1 MADTPH
7 TPLLDTI
14 HDPADLRGLS
24 VEELS
29 QVAGEL
35 RAELLHVVSQIG
47 GHLASSLGVAELTVA
62 LHARFDTPNDLI
74 VWDVGHQTYGHKI
87 LTGRR
92 AEMMTLRKTGGISGF
107 ARRSES
113 AYDTFGAGHASTS
126 ISAALGMAVA
136 RDLRGGEER
145 VIAVIGDG
153 GLTGGMAF
161 EALNNAG
168 NMDTNLIV
176 VLNDNEMSISR
187 NVGALSLYLSR
198 LITNPR
204 YNVLKRDIEALMKA
218 IPGVGESIFQTA
230 RRVQNSAG
238 ALLKPGHLF
247 EELGFKY
254 VGPIDGHSMPILME
268 TLASVATL
276 DGPVLLHILTKKGKG
291 YEPAEADPVRYH
303 GVTPFKLEPEKLEP
317 ADAKA
322 EAQAATQPVPPKYTD
337 VFGDTLVAAGGAD
350 DRIVT
355 ITAAMPGGTGVMK
368 FAKAFPE
375 RCFDVG
381 IAEQHAVTFAAG
393 LATQGMIPVCAIYST
408 FLQRAYDQLIHDV
421 CLQNLPV
428 RFVMDRSGLVGAD
441 GPTHHGVFDVA
452 YLRAVPNIVA
462 MAPKDEEELRA
473 MTRWML
479 RYDEHPTAIRY
490 PRGTGIGVPLTDA
503 LPDFEVGKA
512 EVLQEGDGIVIFALG
527 SMVHP
532 ALAAAAALAKED
544 ISAAVIN
551 LRFYKPLDATCIREW
566 AERCRNVVTVE
577 EAQLNGGVGEGIV
590 RILAEAGTLA
600 GLRVKHLGV
609 PDNFQVHAAPADLLG
624 PLGLT
629 AEGIAAA
636 ARTVITADTFTG
648 PSGQPLHATLS

>member
-1 MADTPH
+1 MPEQPH

-14 HDPADLRGLS
+14 HEPADLRGLS
-24 VEELS
+24 VEELG
-29 QVAGEL
+29 QVAEEL

-62 LHARFDTPNDLI
+62 LHTMFQTPRDQI

-92 AEMMTLRKTGGISGF
+92 DRMLTLRQTDGVSGF
-107 ARRSES
+107 AKRTESE
-113 AYDTFGAGHASTS
+113 YDTFGAGHASTS
-126 ISAALGMAVA
+126 LSAALGMAVA
-136 RDLRGGEER
+136 RDLRGSNER

-168 NMDTNLIV
+168 NMDTDFIV
-176 VLNDNEMSISR
+176 ILNDNEMSISP

-198 LITNPR
+198 LITNPA
-204 YNVLKRDIEALMKA
+204 YNVLKRDIETLMKM
-218 IPGVGESIFQTA
+218 IPGVGASILHTA
-230 RRVQNSAG
+230 RRVQNSAA

-254 VGPIDGHSMPILME
+254 VGPIDGHNMAVLTE
-268 TLASVATL
+268 TLASVAQL
-276 DGPVLLHILTKKGKG
+276 HGPVLLHILTKKGKG

-317 ADAKA
+317 AAVPAHAPAAKPA
-322 EAQAATQPVPPKYTD
+322 PPKYTD
-337 VFGDTLVAAGGAD
+337 VFGDALVAAGQAD
-350 DRIVT
+350 ERVVA
-355 ITAAMPGGTGVMK
+355 ITAAMPGGTGVIK
-368 FAKAFPE
+368 FAKALPE

-393 LATQGMIPVCAIYST
+393 LATQGMAPVCAIYST

-428 RFVMDRSGLVGAD
+428 RFVMDRGGLVGAD
-441 GPTHHGVFDVA
+441 GPTHHGVFDVG
-452 YLRAVPNIVA
+452 YLRTVPNIVA
-462 MAPKDEEELRA
+462 FAPKDEEELRA

-490 PRGTGIGVPLTDA
+490 PRGTGVGVPLTDA

-512 EVLQEGDGIVIFALG
+512 EVLREGTDVAIFALG
-527 SMVHP
+527 SMVYP
-532 ALAAAAALAKED
+532 ALQAAAALAED
-544 ISAAVIN
+544 DIAAAVIN
-551 LRFYKPLDATCIREW
+551 LRFYKPLDADCISTW
-566 AERCRNVVTVE
+566 AGRCGGIVTVE
-577 EAQLNGGVGEGIV
+577 EAQLNGGVGEGILA
-590 RILAEAGTLA
+590 ILAEAGQLD
-600 GLRVKHLGV
+600 GLRVKRLGI
-609 PDNFQVHAAPADLLG
+609 PDAFQVHGAPADLLG

-629 AEGIAAA
+629 PDGILAA
-636 ARTVITADTFTG
+636 ARTAADPNAFSEA
-648 PSGQPLHATLS
+648 SGQRLQTTLS